1 MLVQVNVKGRDGLLL
16 AARILLALLFVIYG
30 WDKLV
35 GFHGT
40 VQYLAGAG
48 LPLPAVA
55 AVIAVVMELGVG
67 IALVLGVATRPLAL
81 LLALYTLATALIGHH
96 FWTMTGMHRM
106 SNAINFYK
114 NISIIGGLLALY
126 AAGPGKY
133 SIDARGGKTA

>member
-1 MLVQVNVKGRDGLLL
+1 MNVQDNVKGRDGLLL

-55 AVIAVVMELGVG
+55 AVIAVVMELVVG

-81 LLALYTLATALIGHH
+81 LLAVYTLATALIGHH
-96 FWTMTGMHRM
+96 FWTMTGMDRM

-126 AAGPGKY
+126 ATGPGKY